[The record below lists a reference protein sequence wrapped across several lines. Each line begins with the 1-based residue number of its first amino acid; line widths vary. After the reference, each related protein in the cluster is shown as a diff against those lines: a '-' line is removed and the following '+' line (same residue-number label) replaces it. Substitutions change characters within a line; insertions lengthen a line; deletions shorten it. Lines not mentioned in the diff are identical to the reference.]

1 MPLREALCGLLLR
14 GPAHGYE
21 LFSALRAELGAVWET
36 RQSHLYL
43 VIGRMER
50 DGLVASRTVAQ
61 RRLPPRQML
70 ELTKRGQELAQSWLD
85 APGLREEAVLKL
97 AVARIAAP
105 ERFVDL
111 AGLMADDRAA
121 ELSQLRA
128 LQRAATGSFD
138 KESIGFEIA
147 RCQAEIRWLGSVLDR
162 AGELLTRPAATV
174 LRDHLREV
182 GLA

>member
-21 LFSALRAELGAVWET
+21 LHSALRGELGPVWDT
-36 RQSHLYL
+36 RQSQLYL

-50 DGLVASRTVAQ
+50 DGLVASRTVTQ
-61 RRLPPRQML
+61 RRLPPRQVL
-70 ELTKRGQELAQSWLD
+70 ALTKRGQRLAQSWLA

-105 ERFVDL
+105 DSFPGL
-111 AGLMADDRAA
+111 AGLMAEDRAA

-128 LQRAATGSFD
+128 LRRAATGHFE

-147 RCQAEIRWLGSVLDR
+147 RCQAEIRWLGSVVDR
-162 AGELLTRPAATV
+162 AGEIVAKPTATV
-174 LRDHLREV
+174 RGEHVQELSL
-182 GLA
+182 G